1 MLAQYVPFLIELSF
15 SLFSLHKA
23 IHSLT
28 IKEKGLDRC
37 IVDVWKQIKK
47 KQFAP
52 IYLICGTDTYIMNK
66 TKQLLIKNS
75 LDEDTMDF
83 NLSHYDME
91 EAPLESAIDDA
102 QTLPFIGER
111 RIILIDKP
119 FFLTS
124 EKKLSAPEHNV
135 DKLEEYL
142 QTPNPSSILVILA
155 PYEKLD
161 DRKKITKSLKKHA
174 VVVEAKPVSGN
185 QLEQWV
191 KEQLDQYGLHL
202 NQDAFE
208 RLLQLGG
215 NQAWMLNQEVEKLAL
230 YAGDQKSVTAEEV
243 ELLVAKSLENNIFSF
258 VDKVVRKD
266 TKQSFAI
273 LHDLLK
279 QNEEPIKIIALLASQ
294 FRVIYQAKAY
304 AQKGYGQKQI
314 ASILGAAPFR
324 IQIALKQ
331 SQLFKQEELYSIM
344 QAFAQADYQMKT
356 GKMDKELILELL
368 LLQIHQIRNKKTAL

>member
-1 MLAQYVPFLIELSF
+1 M
-15 SLFSLHKA
+15 
-23 IHSLT
+23 
-28 IKEKGLDRC
+28 
-37 IVDVWKQIKK
+37 DVWKQIKK
-47 KQFAP
+47 QQFAP

-75 LDEDTMDF
+75 MDEETMDF
-83 NLSHYDME
+83 NFSHYDME
-91 EAPLESAIDDA
+91 EVPLENAIDDA

-119 FFLTS
+119 FFLTA
-124 EKKLSAPEHNV
+124 EKKLNAPEHNL
-135 DKLEEYL
+135 DKLEEYI
-142 QTPNPSSILVILA
+142 QAPNPSSILVISA

-161 DRKKITKSLKKHA
+161 ERKKITKLLKKNA
-174 VVVEAKPVSGN
+174 EVVEAKPLAGY

-191 KEQLDQYGLHL
+191 KDQLDKHGLHL
-202 NQDAFE
+202 NQDAIDM
-208 RLLQLGG
+208 LMQLGG
-215 NQAWMLNQEVEKLAL
+215 NQAWMLGQEIEKLAL
-230 YAGDQKSVTAEEV
+230 YAGNEKMISAEEV
-243 ELLVAKSLENNIFSF
+243 EMLVAKSLENNIFSF

-266 TKQSFAI
+266 TKQSFTI

-294 FRVIYQAKAY
+294 FRIIYQAKAY

-324 IQIALKQ
+324 VQIALKQ
-331 SQLFKQEELYSIM
+331 SQLFQQDELYAIM

-356 GKMDKELILELL
+356 GKMEKDLILELL